1 MLLTTSVGSLPKPG
15 YLVKARSRVRK
26 GDMHPNELRRL
37 EEQATREWIQFQD
50 ELGLDILVDG
60 EQYRGDMV
68 AFFAEHLAGFQSESG
83 LVRSYGN
90 RYYRK
95 PIITSAVKRTK
106 PVTVEWWRFAQ
117 GLTARPV
124 KGMLTG
130 PYTIMDWSFNE
141 HYPSRRATVL
151 ALAKVIREEAFD
163 LERAGA
169 QYIQI
174 DEPAISTRLDEVDL
188 AIEGLAIVTKGLR
201 AKTIT
206 HICYG
211 NFTALAPKLKK
222 LPVDQIDLEFA
233 NRHFELLEI
242 FKRMRFT
249 KEVGLGV
256 VDVHSH
262 RIESTEEVVANLKK
276 SLKVFKPEQIYVDP
290 DCGLKTRT
298 PDEAKAKLRV
308 IVEAVRLVRGELCG
322 APRALPVGRNP
333 ASHRVPC
340 SARGERAHG
349 QRPWRESKGST
360 CAA

>member
-1 MLLTTSVGSLPKPG
+1 MLLTTSVGSLPKPD
-15 YLVKARSRVRK
+15 YLTKARTQARK
-26 GDMHPNELRRL
+26 GELDAKALREL
-37 EEQATREWIQFQD
+37 EEQATREWIRTQ
-50 ELGLDILVDG
+50 EELDIDIIVDG

-68 AFFAEHLAGFQSESG
+68 AYFAEYFSGFKTSE

-95 PIITSAVKRTK
+95 PIIVGKVGRRK
-106 PVTVEWWRFAQ
+106 PVTVEWWKFAQ
-117 GLTARPV
+117 GLTTRPV

-141 HYPSRRATVL
+141 YYPSRRAATL
-151 ALAKVIREEAFD
+151 AIAQVVRDEARD

-174 DEPAISTRLDEVDL
+174 DEPAISTRPEEMDL
-188 AIEGLAIVTKGLR
+188 AIEALRVVTKGLR

-211 NFTALAPKLKK
+211 DFNAIGPKLHK

-233 NRHFELLEI
+233 NRDFELLDF
-242 FKRMRFT
+242 FKKRGRFP
-249 KEVGLGV
+249 KAVGLGV

-262 RIESTEEVVANLKK
+262 RIESTDEVIANLKK
-276 SLKVFKPEQIYVDP
+276 ALKVFKPEQIYVDP

-298 PDEAKAKLRV
+298 PEEAVDKLRV
-308 IVEAVRLVRGELCG
+308 IVEATRVVRAEVL
-322 APRALPVGRNP
+322 N
-333 ASHRVPC
+333 
-340 SARGERAHG
+340 
-349 QRPWRESKGST
+349 
-360 CAA
+360 

>member
-1 MLLTTSVGSLPKPG
+1 MLLTTSVGSLPKPE
-15 YLVKARSRVRK
+15 YLANARTQARK
-26 GDMHPNELRRL
+26 GELDPKKLRRL
-37 EEQATREWIQFQD
+37 EEQATREWIAFQN
-50 ELGLDILVDG
+50 EIGIDIVVDG

-68 AFFAEHLAGFQSESG
+68 AYFAEQWKGFKQSG

-95 PIITSAVKRTK
+95 PIIVSKVRRTT
-106 PVTVEWWRFAQ
+106 PTTVGWWKFAQ
-117 GLTARPV
+117 RLTDRPV

-141 HYPSRRATVL
+141 YYPSRRATAL
-151 ALAKVIREEAFD
+151 ALAQVVREEAKD

-174 DEPAISTRLDEVDL
+174 DEPAISTRLDEIDL
-188 AIEGLAIVTKGLR
+188 AIEALGIVTKGLH

-211 NFTALAPKLKK
+211 NFEAIAPKLNK

-233 NRHFELLEI
+233 NRKFELLDA
-242 FKRMRFT
+242 FKKLRFT

-262 RIESTEEVVANLKK
+262 RIESTEEVIGNLKK
-276 SLKVFKPEQIYVDP
+276 ALTVFKPEQIYPDP
-290 DCGLKTRT
+290 DCGLKTRSVE
-298 PDEAKAKLRV
+298 EAKGKLRV
-308 IVEAVRLVRGELCG
+308 VVEATRAVREQLGSNG
-322 APRALPVGRNP
+322 WHKSKARAKSL
-333 ASHRVPC
+333 
-340 SARGERAHG
+340 
-349 QRPWRESKGST
+349 SKR
-360 CAA
+360 

>member
-1 MLLTTSVGSLPKPG
+1 MLLTTSVGSLPKPD
-15 YLVKARSRVRK
+15 YLNKARSQARK
-26 GDMHPNELRRL
+26 GELGAAELRRL
-37 EEQATREWIQFQD
+37 EERSTREWIAVQD
-50 ELGLDILVDG
+50 ELGIDVVVDG

-68 AFFAEHLAGFQSESG
+68 AFFADHLDGFKASG

-95 PIITSAVKRTK
+95 PIIVDRVKRDR
-106 PVTVEWWRFAQ
+106 PVTLDWWRFAQ
-117 GLTARPV
+117 GLTTRPV

-141 HYPSRRATVL
+141 YYPSRRATAL
-151 ALAKVIREEAFD
+151 ALAKVIHDEARD

-174 DEPAISTRLDEVDL
+174 DEPAISTRLDEIDL
-188 AIEGLAIVTKGLR
+188 AIEALGLVTKGLR

-211 NFTALAPKLKK
+211 NFQALAPKLMR

-233 NRHFELLEI
+233 NRNFELLET

-262 RIESTEEVVANLKK
+262 RIESSKEVVANLKK
-276 SLKVFKPEQIYVDP
+276 ALKIFKPDQVYVDP

-308 IVEAVRLVRGELCG
+308 IVEAARAVRNELFG
-322 APRALPVGRNP
+322 
-333 ASHRVPC
+333 
-340 SARGERAHG
+340 
-349 QRPWRESKGST
+349 
-360 CAA
+360 

>member
-1 MLLTTSVGSLPKPG
+1 MLLTTSVGSLPKPD
-15 YLVKARSRVRK
+15 YLMKARGQARK
-26 GDMHPNELRRL
+26 GELAPDELKRL
-37 EEQATREWIQFQD
+37 EEQSTREWIARQE

-68 AFFAEHLAGFQSESG
+68 AYFAEQLDGFKHST

-95 PIITSAVKRTK
+95 PIIVTKIRRRT
-106 PVTVEWWRFAQ
+106 PITVDWWRFAQ
-117 GLTARPV
+117 ALTTRPV

-141 HYPSRRATVL
+141 HYPSRRAT
-151 ALAKVIREEAFD
+151 ALAIAEVIRGEAKD

-174 DEPAISTRLDEVDL
+174 DEPAISTRLDEIEL
-188 AIEGLAIVTKGLR
+188 AIEALGVVTKGLR

-211 NFTALAPKLKK
+211 NFHALSPKLSR

-233 NRHFELLEI
+233 NRNFELLEA
-242 FKRMRFT
+242 FKRLRFR

-262 RIESTEEVVANLKK
+262 RIESREEVVANLKK
-276 SLKVFKPEQIYVDP
+276 ALKVFKPEQIYVDP

-298 PDEAKAKLRV
+298 PEEALGKLRAV
-308 IVEAVRLVRGELCG
+308 VEAARIVREEL
-322 APRALPVGRNP
+322 LN
-333 ASHRVPC
+333 
-340 SARGERAHG
+340 
-349 QRPWRESKGST
+349 
-360 CAA
+360 

>member
-1 MLLTTSVGSLPKPG
+1 MLLTTSVGSLPKPD
-15 YLVKARSRVRK
+15 YLMTARSRARK
-26 GDMHPNELRRL
+26 GEIDAKALRAL
-37 EEQATREWIQFQD
+37 EEQSTMEWIQTQ
-50 ELGLDILVDG
+50 EQLGVDILVDG

-68 AFFAEHLAGFQSESG
+68 AYFAEHLGGFQTSE

-95 PIITSAVKRTK
+95 PIIMGRVTRPK

-117 GLTARPV
+117 QLTTRPV

-141 HYPSRRATVL
+141 HYPSRRAATL
-151 ALAKVIREEAFD
+151 AIAKVIREEAKD

-174 DEPAISTRLDEVDL
+174 DEPAISTRPEEMAL
-188 AIEGLAIVTKGLR
+188 AIEALGIVTRGLK

-211 NFTALAPKLKK
+211 DFYAIGPKLRR

-233 NRHFELLEI
+233 NRDFELLEF
-242 FKRMRFT
+242 FKGKRFP
-249 KEVGLGV
+249 KEIGLGV

-262 RIESTEEVVANLKK
+262 QVEPTEEVVANLKRA
-276 SLKVFKPEQIYVDP
+276 LKVFKPEQIYVDP
-290 DCGLKTRT
+290 DCGLKTRS
-298 PDEAKAKLRV
+298 PQEAIEKLKV
-308 IVEAVRLVRGELCG
+308 VVEAARTVREDL
-322 APRALPVGRNP
+322 RN
-333 ASHRVPC
+333 
-340 SARGERAHG
+340 
-349 QRPWRESKGST
+349 
-360 CAA
+360 

>member
-1 MLLTTSVGSLPKPG
+1 MLLTTSVGSLPKPD
-15 YLVKARSRVRK
+15 YLAKARTLVRK
-26 GDMHPNELRRL
+26 GTCSPKELRRL
-37 EEQATREWIQFQD
+37 EQQATREWVKIQED
-50 ELGLDILVDG
+50 LGVDIIVDG

-68 AFFAEHLAGFQSESG
+68 AFFAEHLKGFKQSG

-95 PIITSAVKRTK
+95 PIIVDKVRRPK
-106 PVTVEWWRFAQ
+106 PVTVDWWRFAQ
-117 GLTARPV
+117 QLTTRPV

-141 HYPSRRATVL
+141 YYPSRRATVL
-151 ALAKVIREEAFD
+151 AIAKVINEEARD

-174 DEPAISTRLDEVDL
+174 DEPAISTRLDEIDL
-188 AIEGLAIVTKGLR
+188 AIEGLKLATKGLR

-211 NFTALAPKLKK
+211 NFEALAPKLMK

-233 NRHFELLEI
+233 NRKFELLDS
-242 FKRMRFT
+242 FKRLRFT

-256 VDVHSH
+256 VDVHNH
-262 RIESTEEVVANLKK
+262 RIESVDEVVANLKK

-298 PDEAKAKLRV
+298 PQEAIEKLRV
-308 IVEAVRLVRGELCG
+308 VVQAARVVREELV
-322 APRALPVGRNP
+322 N
-333 ASHRVPC
+333 
-340 SARGERAHG
+340 
-349 QRPWRESKGST
+349 
-360 CAA
+360 

>member
-1 MLLTTSVGSLPKPG
+1 MLLTTSVGSLPKPD
-15 YLVKARSRVRK
+15 YLKSARTQTRR
-26 GDMHPNELRRL
+26 GEMTPAALRAL
-37 EEQATREWIQFQD
+37 EEQATREWIRTQE
-50 ELGLDILVDG
+50 ELGIDLLVDG

-68 AFFAEHLAGFQSESG
+68 AYFAEHLGGFKESE

-95 PIITSAVKRTK
+95 PIIVGK
-106 PVTVEWWRFAQ
+106 VTRPTPITVAWWQFAQ
-117 GLTARPV
+117 RLTKRPV

-141 HYPSRRATVL
+141 SYPSRRAATL
-151 ALAKVIREEAFD
+151 AIAKVIREEAKD

-174 DEPAISTRLDEVDL
+174 DEPAISTRPEEMDL
-188 AIEGLAIVTKGLR
+188 AIEALGLVTKGLN

-211 NFTALAPKLKK
+211 DFQTIGPKLHR

-233 NRHFELLEI
+233 NRDFELLE
-242 FKRMRFT
+242 FFRGRRFP
-249 KEVGLGV
+249 KEIGLGV

-262 RIESTEEVVANLKK
+262 RLETREEVVGNLTKAL
-276 SLKVFKPEQIYVDP
+276 SVFRPEQIYVDP

-298 PDEAKAKLRV
+298 PDEATAKLRV
-308 IVEAVRLVRGELCG
+308 VVEATRIVREGLLTGRGRRNG
-322 APRALPVGRNP
+322 WSSRARVQRAVSTPPVALG
-333 ASHRVPC
+333 
-340 SARGERAHG
+340 
-349 QRPWRESKGST
+349 
-360 CAA
+360 

>member
-1 MLLTTSVGSLPKPG
+1 MLLTTSVGSLPKPD
-15 YLVKARSRVRK
+15 YLAKARTQARK
-26 GDMHPNELRRL
+26 GELDGKALRRL

-50 ELGLDILVDG
+50 EIGIDIVVDG

-68 AFFAEHLAGFQSESG
+68 AYFAEQLPGFEQSS

-95 PIITSAVKRTK
+95 PIITKKVRRPR
-106 PVTVEWWRFAQ
+106 PVTVDWWTFAQ
-117 GLTARPV
+117 SLTSRPV

-141 HYPSRRATVL
+141 YYPSRRATAL
-151 ALAKVIREEAFD
+151 ALAGILHDEAKD

-174 DEPAISTRLDEVDL
+174 DEPAISTRLDEIDL
-188 AIEGLAIVTKGLR
+188 AIEALGVVTKGLR

-211 NFTALAPKLKK
+211 NFQALAPKLMK
-222 LPVDQIDLEFA
+222 LPVDQVDLEFA
-233 NRHFELLEI
+233 NRKFELFDT
-242 FKRMRFT
+242 FKRLRFT

-256 VDVHSH
+256 VDVHNH
-262 RIESTEEVVANLKK
+262 RLESVEEVADNLRKA
-276 SLKVFKPEQIYVDP
+276 LKVFKPEQIYPDP

-298 PDEAKAKLRV
+298 PEEAKEKLRV
-308 IVEAVRLVRGELCG
+308 IVQATRIVRDELGTAKKPSRRTAAV
-322 APRALPVGRNP
+322 AA
-333 ASHRVPC
+333 
-340 SARGERAHG
+340 ARKR
-349 QRPWRESKGST
+349 
-360 CAA
+360 